1 DDDPVVGLRD
11 RDHAMAASVALA
23 DEPGEPGIDRAAVEV
38 DEGDPE
44 LEAEGVLELAL
55 GDVAQLDQDLAERR
69 PRAPLGGEGRLQL
82 GRRHEVRLDQDVPE
96 EMLPAVLGEDDVQL
110 VRREQLLL
118 DEQLPEQGPR
128 VGLLL
133 EGERAVQLDLVDQ
146 AVLDQ
151 EPAQKRMSP
160 RTADG
165 RRRAGVDL
173 SYVHRVPPRC
183 EPREW
188 RPRARAR
195 EHHRDLRFYGRGRR
209 WPKILSASTIRLT
222 SQLFAR
228 PLGRS
233 RSPAHAR
240 GAVETT

>member
-1 DDDPVVGLRD
+1 
-11 RDHAMAASVALA
+11 MAASVALA

-55 GDVAQLDQDLAERR
+55 GDVAQLDQDLAERC

-82 GRRHEVRLDQDVPE
+82 GRRHEVRLDKDVPE
-96 EMLPAVLGEDDVQL
+96 EMLPAVLGQDDVQL

-128 VGLLL
+128 LGLLL
-133 EGERAVQLDLVDQ
+133 DRERAVQLDLVDQ

-151 EPAQKRMSP
+151 EPAQKWMSP
-160 RTADG
+160 RTVGG

-173 SYVHRVPPRC
+173 RYVHRVPPRC
-183 EPREW
+183 EPCESRPKGSGPGTSPGPSILREGS
-188 RPRARAR
+188 ALA
-195 EHHRDLRFYGRGRR
+195 
-209 WPKILSASTIRLT
+209 KILSASTIRLY
-222 SQLFAR
+222 SQRFA
-228 PLGRS
+228 
-233 RSPAHAR
+233 SPRRAL
-240 GAVETT
+240 EES